1 MTDKIN
7 MIPFDEVIGTRHLTQ
22 GRYLVTGEAG
32 TGKTSLALQYA
43 LNAQIEEVTCLFI
56 SLKRK
61 EARFQQLVPQAKKKA
76 EAGAIIFEFY
86 AYGQQVNP
94 IDIAKQVKTFDPAY
108 VVLDDIHVIAQS
120 WTIKEIKEFL
130 GWAAG
135 FTKGLLITSLP
146 VSQLKESADLV
157 QRLADVSEALIE
169 LKFMPLQNQMQL
181 WLWVPKHPGII
192 GSPGQFCRMSEQGV
206 RTLKDTVTPSIPSR
220 DDKSAKP
227 VQSTSIMV
235 MPEILY
241 FSPLHYQR
249 IKRRVEQ
256 YNRQRPGFSVR
267 LPEKNITSI
276 LEYHQHIMQ
285 FEEGKSN
292 LGLLP
297 VDLFKLPELVEKE
310 LIHPLDDFF
319 PESAQQAYIDKAIQQ
334 CRYRGKI
341 YAVPHIINVGVM
353 AYRQDLL
360 GKIHRTPPT
369 NWREM
374 MECYRVLSRDMAP
387 ETIAGIGYQ
396 GAQFENLS
404 CNLLELI
411 WCNGGD
417 VFDSSGHVTLNR
429 PEAVEALQFL
439 QDLIHKYHYA
449 PPDTPFMME
458 SHCERLFLEGRMV
471 FMRSWPRIISQA
483 ELPTS
488 HVSGRVGLM
497 PLPIG
502 FSGRESV
509 PIIGAFGYVIPRT
522 VTDPEPVW
530 NFLVSMLTEE
540 AMVESSTI
548 GWSCP
553 VIKDLYTHPD
563 VLRARPYYRQ
573 MAQLIPTGRLRQN
586 IPNYSVLTSLIKREA
601 HLALRNEKN
610 AQEAMDIISQE
621 LHKSIH
627 RQLHIAPIQKAMEFV
642 YEHLKDPITRDQVAK
657 VVGISPSHFSVLFK
671 DVTGQT
677 FTDYLMRVRIEE
689 ARRLLGR
696 PEYNISQISH
706 EVGFNDESYF
716 SFTFKRLTG
725 VTPSHYRLNLQGTI
739 LSL

>member
-1 MTDKIN
+1 MGDKHS
-7 MIPFDEVIGTRHLTQ
+7 MIPFDEVIGTKHLIH

-43 LNAQIEEVTCLFI
+43 VNAQIEDNTCLFI
-56 SLKRK
+56 SFKRK
-61 EARFQQLVPQAKKKA
+61 EARFHLLMPPGKKKA
-76 EAGAIIFEFY
+76 ESGPVSFE
-86 AYGQQVNP
+86 AYEYGKMISPADFIRQ
-94 IDIAKQVKTFDPAY
+94 IRAYDPAY
-108 VVLDDIHVIAQS
+108 VVLDDIHVLAQNWS
-120 WTIKEIKEFL
+120 SKETREFL
-130 GWAAG
+130 SWAAG
-135 FTKGLLITSLP
+135 YPKGLLMTSLP
-146 VSQLKESADLV
+146 ASQLKESADMI
-157 QRLADVSEALIE
+157 QKLADLTEALIE

-192 GSPGQFCRMSEQGV
+192 GSSGQFCRMSEQGI
-206 RTLKDTVTPSIPSR
+206 RTLKESVTPSIPIR
-220 DDKSAKP
+220 DEKP
-227 VQSTSIMV
+227 SKPAQATSTLV

-249 IKRRVEQ
+249 VKRRVEH
-256 YNRQRPGFSVR
+256 YNRQHPGSSVR

-285 FEEGKSN
+285 FEEAKSN

-319 PESAQQAYIDKAIQQ
+319 PESAQQAYLDKAIQQ

-374 MECYRVLSRDMAP
+374 MECYRILSRDMSP
-387 ETIAGIGYQ
+387 ENIAGIGYQ

-417 VFDSSGHVTLNR
+417 VFDSSGHVILNR

-439 QDLIHKYHYA
+439 QDLIHKHHYS

-458 SHCERLFLEGRMV
+458 SHCERIFLEGRMV

-502 FSGRESV
+502 NSGRESV

-530 NFLVSMLTEE
+530 NFMVSMMTEE
-540 AMVESSTI
+540 AAVESATI

-553 VIKDLYTHPD
+553 VIKDLYTHSD

-573 MAQLIPTGRLRQN
+573 MVQLIPTGRLRQT

-601 HLALRNEKN
+601 HLALRNEKT

-642 YEHLKDPITRDQVAK
+642 HEHMKEPITRDQVAK

-696 PEYNISQISH
+696 PEFNISQISH